1 MSKRKSEEQIIALLK
16 RAEAGEPI
24 VDLCRQEGIG
34 VSTFYKWRSKYDGLE
49 ASELKRLKQIEQE
62 HERLKKMYAEL
73 SLMSCMQEDVI
84 DDFNREI
91 LGIDVGMSL
100 PALRVTRFLNQLS
113 EVYGYP
119 ERIRTDNGPEF
130 TSQIF
135 MQWQNDTA
143 L

>member
-24 VDLCRQEGIG
+24 ADLCRQEGIG

-73 SLMSCMQEDVI
+73 SLMSRMQE
-84 DDFNREI
+84 EI
-91 LGIDVGMSL
+91 IKKLYQIKLAGFKLAKLSMTTILCGKGAAFSSFFPL
-100 PALRVTRFLNQLS
+100 INAKIRFAASMPILCAGS
-113 EVYGYP
+113 
-119 ERIRTDNGPEF
+119 
-130 TSQIF
+130 
-135 MQWQNDTA
+135 
-143 L
+143 